1 MDEVVEIGR
10 GRTEQSHSLLRHL
23 EDVVLETDGL
33 VVELGT
39 TQSAVET
46 RALQNLLLLL
56 LPAPQVGE
64 RVQEEMSKMTRAP
77 NIDSYGK
84 GKQFH

>member
-1 MDEVVEIGR
+1 MEIGR

-23 EDVVLETDGL
+23 EDVVL
-33 VVELGT
+33 
-39 TQSAVET
+39 ET